1 MCAYTHQK
9 AAVGGAGTSMPHRR
23 RASMPTTQH
32 ERRAKMRLVDRQP
45 NLYPQTPLLAAGG
58 TPVQLTQTTG
68 SAVFSRGLVSR
79 DTGMGRTS
87 TLCWPRKLYGYAC
100 PQLSLRATL
109 QPMSSWHRHTAS
121 APVLSA
127 QGRLRYQFD
136 SQPIGIDILINES
149 APTTTP
155 RAFQLRTG

>member
-1 MCAYTHQK
+1 
-9 AAVGGAGTSMPHRR
+9 
-23 RASMPTTQH
+23 MPTTQH

-87 TLCWPRKLYGYAC
+87 TLAAETVW
-100 PQLSLRATL
+100 LRAHNYHCE
-109 QPMSSWHRHTAS
+109 P
-121 APVLSA
+121 P
-127 QGRLRYQFD
+127 
-136 SQPIGIDILINES
+136 
-149 APTTTP
+149 
-155 RAFQLRTG
+155 